1 MKVEQLI
8 EALKTYDTEAEV
20 YIYTGDINLIEL
32 TEIEQSSPSVIVVS

>member
-20 YIYTGDINLIEL
+20 YIYTGDINLIGL
-32 TEIEQSSPSVIVVS
+32 TEVEQSAPSVIVVS